1 MGDET
6 IGVLLVEKR
15 SRSGGSHAG
24 NTLVKAA
31 AKTRLGSRHEES
43 RCMSTNTDATNTA
56 LHRIASSIIDLQSF
70 ELQQYALLIV
80 SDRAERINTHGVDV
94 IVVPQSS
101 HPWTIV

>member
-6 IGVLLVEKR
+6 VGALLVEKR
-15 SRSGGSHAG
+15 CRGGGSHAA
-24 NTLVKAA
+24 LVKAA

-43 RCMSTNTDATNTA
+43 RCMSTNTHATNTA

-80 SDRAERINTHGVDV
+80 SGRAERTDTHGVDV

>member
-6 IGVLLVEKR
+6 VGVLLVEKR
-15 SRSGGSHAG
+15 SQGGSHAG

-43 RCMSTNTDATNTA
+43 RCMSTNTRATNTA
-56 LHRIASSIIDLQSF
+56 SHRIASSIIDLQSF

-80 SDRAERINTHGVDV
+80 SDRAERTDTHGVDV